1 LIALTKALGAES
13 LDRGVRVVGVSPGQI
28 ATERLERQ
36 QRIKAQQALGDADR
50 WREMLKA
57 LPQGRPG
64 TVEECASVVVFLA
77 SPRAGW
83 ISGSVVTVDG
93 GMHAR
98 A

>member
-1 LIALTKALGAES
+1 
-13 LDRGVRVVGVSPGQI
+13 
-28 ATERLERQ
+28 
-36 QRIKAQQALGDADR
+36 
-50 WREMLKA
+50 

-77 SPRAGW
+77 SPCAGW